1 MKKLLSFLLI
11 LSLLLGLAGC
21 QAAGDFWQMQT
32 EPSTQAQTDGTTEPL
47 FWPPLPSETE
57 ETTQP
62 QQETTQPETQPDATT
77 PGATKPAGNN
87 TDATYIP
94 RDDEQTQPRDEQ
106 DSGHAAAT
114 TAPETEPATEAQTE
128 PETQAPTAK
137 PTEPVGTLDPNGT
150 YDSKEDVAL
159 FIVTYGRLP
168 NNYYTKTQAK
178 RLFGWTGGSLDEYES
193 GACIGGDKFY
203 NNEGQLPSGHSYYE
217 CDIDTIGR
225 SSRGAKRLVFTYD
238 GLVYY
243 TYNHYETFILLY
255 GEP

>member
-1 MKKLLSFLLI
+1 MKKLLSFLLV

-77 PGATKPAGNN
+77 PVDTKPAGSS
-87 TDATYIP
+87 TDATYVP
-94 RDDEQTQPRDEQ
+94 RDDEDIEPTRGEENDRPGYSEP
-106 DSGHAAAT
+106 T
-114 TAPETEPATEAQTE
+114 TAPTTEPTE
-128 PETQAPTAK
+128 PEPTEPPTTK